1 VDNLDSES
9 LEKTDTLNLTKT
21 KQGKFYSLVG
31 IDSSPKRRSPRR
43 RHGRH
48 GHGPHRGSRM
58 KRRSHRVMAR
68 LLDLGLTKGCT
79 FEVIQCSDD
88 GPILLQIRGTR
99 IALGHFLASKLLV
112 REVK

>member
-1 VDNLDSES
+1 M
-9 LEKTDTLNLTKT
+9 EKSNTLNLTDA

-31 IDSSPKRRSPRR
+31 IDPSRRKSSSRR

-48 GHGPHRGSRM
+48 GHGHHREKRM
-58 KRRSHRVMAR
+58 QRKHHRIMAR

-79 FEVIQCSDD
+79 FEVIQSSDD

-112 REVK
+112 KEVK